1 MSYNTG
7 MAKRKF
13 RLTEAERKELLHAYR
28 VCKDATTRTRD
39 QAVRLYSEG
48 YPTEEIEQISGC
60 SRTSLME
67 WCRAYRADHSQ
78 GLVDKRVGGNRA
90 KLSQLQIEELQHM
103 LHQYTPKERLG
114 SRASTA
120 NGQFWSAEGLALVV
134 REQYGVA
141 YKSRTSYTDLL
152 RLCGFSYQK
161 TEKIFK
167 SRSQAKVAD
176 FEEQLEKN

>member
-1 MSYNTG
+1 

-13 RLTEAERKELLHAYR
+13 ILTEAKRKELLQAYR
-28 VCKDATTRTRD
+28 SCKDAATRTRY
-39 QAVRLYSEG
+39 QAVRLYGEG
-48 YPTEEIEQISGC
+48 YGVDEIMQITGC

-90 KLSQLQIEELQHM
+90 RLSKLQIEALQQM

-114 SRASTA
+114 PKANTV
-120 NGQFWSAEGLALVV
+120 NGQFWSVEDLALIV
-134 REQYGVA
+134 REQYGVE
-141 YKSRTSYTDLL
+141 YQSRTSYSQLL
-152 RLCGFSYQK
+152 HVCGFSYQK
-161 TEKIFK
+161 TEKVFK
-167 SRSQAKVAD
+167 SRRESKVAD

>member
-1 MSYNTG
+1 

-13 RLTEAERKELLHAYR
+13 RLTEAERKELLQVYR
-28 VCKDATTRTRD
+28 ACQDAATRTRY
-39 QAVRLYSEG
+39 QAVRLYGEG
-48 YPTEEIEQISGC
+48 YPEKEIEQITGC
-60 SRTSLME
+60 NRTSLME

-90 KLSQLQIEELQHM
+90 KLRALQIEELQNT

-114 SRASTA
+114 RKASTVD
-120 NGQFWSAEGLALVV
+120 GQFWTVEDLVAVV
-134 REQYGVA
+134 RERYGVE
-141 YKSRTSYTDLL
+141 YQSRTSYSCLM

-161 TEKIFK
+161 TGKIFK
-167 SRSQAKVAD
+167 SRSQTKVAD